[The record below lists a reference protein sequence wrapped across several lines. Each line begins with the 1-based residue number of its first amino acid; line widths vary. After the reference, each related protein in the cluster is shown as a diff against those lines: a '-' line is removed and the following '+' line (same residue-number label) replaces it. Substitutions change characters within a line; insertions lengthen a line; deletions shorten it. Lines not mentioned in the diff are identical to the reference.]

1 MIIMLNRIKLLKE
14 LEKYPVFTTN
24 IVSGITKKEKPY
36 TRLIIHRLK
45 KAGLIYELERD
56 RYTLHYDPLLVA
68 SRILW
73 PCYISSWAAIRYYNL
88 TEQLPTGIEVVTTR
102 PKEKR
107 KMKFANATI
116 RFSRIKKDNFFGF
129 GKVPF
134 GGFEIFMAEKEKA
147 LADALYLRQMTF
159 QTFLEIVNEHRKEIN
174 IRKLASYLKKMKLP
188 GIVLK
193 MKEAGL

>member
-14 LEKYPVFTTN
+14 LEKYPVFTIN

-68 SRILW
+68 SHILW

-88 TEQLPTGIEVVTTR
+88 TEQLPTMIEVITTR
-102 PKEKR
+102 PKEK
-107 KMKFANATI
+107 KEIKFAGAKI
-116 RFSRIKKDNFFGF
+116 RFSRIKIENLFGY
-129 GKVPF
+129 GKVSS
-134 GGFEIFMAEKEKA
+134 GSYEIFMAEKEKA

-159 QTFLEIVNEHRKEIN
+159 QTFLEIVNEHKKEIN
-174 IRKLASYLKKMKLP
+174 IRKLVSYLKKMKLL
-188 GIVLK
+188 GTVLK
-193 MKEAGL
+193 LKEAGL